1 MSKKLVAYFSASG
14 VTAKVAET
22 LAEAIGADI
31 FEIEPKVPYT
41 EADLNWMDKKARSTI
56 EMNDPASRPEIAVK
70 RDNMKDYDSPSCP
83 AGTAFAK
90 AAPLLSRSSP
100 CCVDGGCSLRYSRG
114 FVPHG
119 KLPLFITPLLCFCY
133 AVEARF

>member
-1 MSKKLVAYFSASG
+1 MVLLHGKLAVG
-14 VTAKVAET
+14 WVRAKIT
-22 LAEAIGADI
+22 KAIA
-31 FEIEPKVPYT
+31 
-41 EADLNWMDKKARSTI
+41 TI
-56 EMNDPASRPEIAVK
+56 
-70 RDNMKDYDSPSCP
+70 NMIKPIVQDVFFLTTTPTFYYSPSCP

-119 KLPLFITPLLCFCY
+119 KLPLFITPLLWFCY